1 MRRILLVLIGLACAI
16 PVAEA
21 APRDGRQGQ
30 TASRSAQQATR
41 TVQPARQV
49 ARPQT
54 SRQQASRQQASRQQA
69 SRQQV
74 SRRQAARQ
82 PASHRRAA
90 LRPGDVRTQR
100 DGVAARGAA
109 AARVPR
115 RAVSSIAGWQRGL
128 PVANYAQRECPAGTL
143 ATLARGHDDVVR
155 CMPL

>member
-54 SRQQASRQQASRQQA
+54 SRQQASRQQA